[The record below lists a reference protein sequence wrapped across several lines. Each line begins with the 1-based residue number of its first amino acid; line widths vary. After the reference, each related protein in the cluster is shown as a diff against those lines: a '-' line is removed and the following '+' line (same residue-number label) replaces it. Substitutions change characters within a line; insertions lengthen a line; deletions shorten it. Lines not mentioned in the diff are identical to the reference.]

1 MQYTKLPRCSWGKP
15 RHPPGTLR
23 EAKRRTATA
32 SGRNHAICYVLRGPP
47 YPTLR
52 ELIKENGNIFGL
64 RSVSRRDIER
74 VAPLEKYCGN
84 LPTLLYPSGTPS
96 GEREPLRGTG
106 TSSDFAACPEGTLNG
121 YSARRASPNSNSEW
135 GKPPFCAL
143 LHRNAVAYRNAMA
156 PLVPNYSVRRLRYL
170 SISKIA
176 TISSIGRGGVRIPFG
191 NSLVNPLGGY
201 INQ

>member
-1 MQYTKLPRCSWGKP
+1 MTFQVSPIHSQTPLQTS
-15 RHPPGTLR
+15 PPQQRVGETNAIWFNVALTTTERQLLMEETTPLALTEGTSLR
-23 EAKRRTATA
+23 V
-32 SGRNHAICYVLRGPP
+32 SP

-52 ELIKENGNIFGL
+52 ELIKENGNMSGL

-121 YSARRASPNSNSEW
+121 YSARRASPNSICSW
-135 GKPPFCAL
+135 GRPRHL
-143 LHRNAVAYRNAMA
+143 LQ
-156 PLVPNYSVRRLRYL
+156 P
-170 SISKIA
+170 
-176 TISSIGRGGVRIPFG
+176 RGHI
-191 NSLVNPLGGY
+191 
-201 INQ
+201 